1 MAEVSTLEQRIDRAL
16 TAAMKARDA
25 ARVAALRNIRAEL
38 ERRRIEKRAPLGE
51 DEVLAALGTLA
62 KQRRESIAQ
71 FRAGGR
77 EDLVAKEEADL
88 AVIEEFLPAPLS
100 EEELR
105 AEAARAVEEVGA
117 TGPRDMGRVMKVL
130 MTRVRGRADGG
141 RVSALVREL
150 LAGER
155 N

>member
-1 MAEVSTLEQRIDRAL
+1 MAEVSTLEQRIDGAL
-16 TAAMKARDA
+16 TQAMKARDA
-25 ARVAALRNIRAEL
+25 ARVAALRNVRAEL
-38 ERRRIEKRAPLGE
+38 QRRRIEKRAPLGE

-71 FRAGGR
+71 FRAAGR

-130 MTRVRGRADGG
+130 MPRVRGRAAGG
-141 RVSALVREL
+141 RVSARVREL

-155 N
+155 S

>member
-16 TAAMKARDA
+16 TEAMKARDA

-62 KQRRESIAQ
+62 KQRRESITQ

-88 AVIEEFLPAPLS
+88 AVIEEFLPAPLG

-105 AEAARAVEEVGA
+105 AEAARAVDEVGA
-117 TGPRDMGRVMKVL
+117 TGPKDMGRVMKVL
-130 MTRVRGRADGG
+130 MPRVRGRADGG

>member
-130 MTRVRGRADGG
+130 MPRVRGRADGG

>member
-16 TAAMKARDA
+16 TEAMKARDA

-130 MTRVRGRADGG
+130 MPRVRGRADGG